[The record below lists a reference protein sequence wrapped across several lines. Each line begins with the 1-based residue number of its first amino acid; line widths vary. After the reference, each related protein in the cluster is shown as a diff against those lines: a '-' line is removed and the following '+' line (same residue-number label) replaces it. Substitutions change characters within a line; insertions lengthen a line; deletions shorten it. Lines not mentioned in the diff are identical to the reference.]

1 MLNILF
7 SVSPLQTLFLVV
19 FVNKDRCRTANNG
32 CDNTCDAIEG
42 TTAAYCTDAEAQHD
56 KANHYKKR
64 CTEERC

>member
-1 MLNILF
+1 MNFLF
-7 SVSPLQTLFLVV
+7 SVSPLQTFPLVV
-19 FVNKDRCRTANNG
+19 SVDKDRCRTADDG

-42 TTAAYCTDAEAQHD
+42 TTAAYRANAEAQHD